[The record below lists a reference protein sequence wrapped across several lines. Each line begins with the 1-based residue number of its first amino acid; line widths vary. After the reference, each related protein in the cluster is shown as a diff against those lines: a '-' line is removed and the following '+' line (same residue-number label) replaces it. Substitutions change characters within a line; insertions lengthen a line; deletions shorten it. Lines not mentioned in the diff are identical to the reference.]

1 MVQKQIAKFHT
12 AVSVGYIRV
21 STSEDRQKLGFDIQK
36 RKLKERGVNYI
47 YGETL
52 SGRKD
57 DRPEFLKALSKA
69 KHLSEQ
75 GYQVTFVVYKLDRF
89 ARKMST
95 ILNMIEDLQKSN
107 VNFMSLSENVDT
119 STLSGTMMMQLLGV
133 FSEFEVNTLRARTRE
148 AMQQAKLEGK
158 QIGRPPLKDSVKK
171 KVIHLYQNT
180 DLSVE
185 TIARHCGVSRR
196 SVYRIVKTSGTSRR
210 SRDID
215 AGKQRE

>member
-1 MVQKQIAKFHT
+1 MVQKQNDQVNE

-21 STSEDRQKLGFDIQK
+21 STSEDRQKLGYDIQK

-69 KHLSEQ
+69 KSLSAQ

-95 ILNMIEDLQKSN
+95 ILNMIEDLQTAN

-133 FSEFEVNTLRARTRE
+133 FSEFEVNTLRARTKE
-148 AMQQAKLEGK
+148 AMYQAKLEGK
-158 QIGRPPLKDSVKK
+158 LIGRPPLKDSVKK
-171 KVIHLYQNT
+171 KVTNLYQNT
-180 DLSVE
+180 SLSVE
-185 TIARHCGVSRR
+185 TIAKRCGVSRR
-196 SVYRIVKTSGTSRR
+196 SVYRIARDSGISRH
-210 SRDID
+210 SRYID
-215 AGKQRE
+215 AGKKHE